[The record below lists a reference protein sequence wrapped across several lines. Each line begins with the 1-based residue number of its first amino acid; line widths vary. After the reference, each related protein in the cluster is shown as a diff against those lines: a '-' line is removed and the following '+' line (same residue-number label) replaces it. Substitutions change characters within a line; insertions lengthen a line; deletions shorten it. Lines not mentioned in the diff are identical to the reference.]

1 MNLTQSDSAHIPT
14 GRSGQIGP
22 YRVVTSLGVGGMAE
36 VLKVQDNLT
45 GQYRALKIHFSPTHD
60 ENILLRYRREQR
72 ALARCEHPNVVRAFE
87 YGVHE
92 GRPYMV
98 MEFVEGVPLT
108 RFLEERDLSPGRE
121 RDKMA
126 CLLGLQLASAL
137 DHIHGRHLVH
147 CDLKPE
153 NILVTRDEIVKLVDF
168 GIALD
173 LGQAGGMGEG
183 ELVGTYAYCSPEQ
196 VSGTPLDHRSDLY
209 SFGVVL
215 YLLLTGKLPFIAEN
229 AIGFIFRHTSA
240 PPEPPEQYYP
250 DIAPELRA
258 LLFSLLEKRTVD
270 RPQSGRDVE
279 QALRAFVEAR
289 MREDALPTRHFLPER
304 ERDQTSNLRLFEPAF
319 VGRRTEKAQLEG
331 AISLLQAGA
340 SGLVLLSGEVGIG
353 KSRLLDEAL
362 AEARARGL
370 TLYQGRCLPESDR
383 PYQDLQELVEVIA
396 GSLSTSDI
404 LRIQAEL
411 EPHLPYLARAF
422 PSTRRLLAAGLPP
435 VAEADPRIEL
445 ERIREGLQTFLRV
458 VLTGPAILALKD
470 LQWADHATLSLLGA
484 LSLEGAG
491 EEQAP
496 ILWIGSVAGDELADE
511 HPIQH
516 WLRAPMPLVEVI
528 QVSPLDQEEVD
539 ALLYSMLDGHLAT
552 PHLSTELRAATRG
565 NPLFIIEMVK
575 ELVES
580 RQLRQKRDDG
590 SSTWVLES
598 ASPAGPVIPGSIRE
612 ALAGRLSRLSV
623 PASRLMEYA
632 AVLGRPFS
640 YEWIRMISGLAE
652 DTLLDVI
659 DELLA
664 KRVWVERKG
673 RAHSMFSVHHPV
685 MGENVLERIEPLKR
699 TQLHRLVAEAWMQVH
714 GAEDPA
720 SVGLLAT
727 HLFQGGRYDVAA
739 SFLLR
744 AAEGRLAL
752 GLYQS
757 ALRLLEQGSECCRQV
772 PTLEPRL
779 KGLIHLRLGAV
790 LLYLGQAEKTIG
802 ALRVAFHEAQAQGH
816 LEIQGQAVF
825 QLARLASRQGDYVT
839 SVRQFADAMRMQ
851 RECQD
856 QVGMLRS
863 LQGLAVGFWFLGDLG
878 RSRKLFEESLVGAR
892 KLGDLVLIAQGL
904 NGQGLAFLL
913 EGRFADAIRSFGE
926 AADVSRAGGRDIFY
940 LLCQLNEA
948 DALRQ
953 TGQLGAARA
962 LVSSLG
968 PQLER
973 LLDKELLASAAN
985 LRAAIALELRELE
998 VVEKELVLCG
1008 ELLQSAPQHY
1018 TRAYRQLLVGQLE
1031 LSRGRPVEAQL
1042 GISEAMTLA
1051 EGRQY
1056 RELLTRCLRYM
1067 ALSLIQSG
1075 STSEGIALLH
1085 RAQAEA
1091 ERLHNHFGAAEARLF
1106 LAEAL
1111 LVTGARTEALAQL
1124 EQILPELTRMDL
1136 RLHRIRAHTL
1146 WARILQEEK
1155 DLAKAAA
1162 VLEPAVHLVREI
1174 RSLLSPEERQSFDTR
1189 PELRGLGLLWRSL
1202 SSGAAG

>member
-1 MNLTQSDSAHIPT
+1 MDPSQSDSARIPT

-60 ENILLRYRREQR
+60 ENVLLRYRREQR
-72 ALARCEHPNVVRAFE
+72 AVARCEHPNVVKAFE

-92 GRPYMV
+92 GRPFVV
-98 MEFVEGVPLT
+98 MEYVEGVPLT
-108 RFLEERDLSPGRE
+108 RFLEERDLGPGRE
-121 RDKMA
+121 RDRMA

-215 YLLLTGKLPFIAEN
+215 YLLLTGKLPFVAEN
-229 AIGFIFRHTSA
+229 AIGFIFRHSSA

-250 DIAPELRA
+250 DIAPELRT
-258 LLFSLLEKRTVD
+258 LLLSLLEKRPVD

-289 MREDALPTRHFLPER
+289 MRQDALPARSLLPER
-304 ERDQTSNLRLFEPAF
+304 NPDNTSNLRLFEPAF
-319 VGRRTEKAQLEG
+319 IGRRTEKAQLEG

-340 SGLVLLSGEVGIG
+340 SGLVLLTGGIGIG

-370 TLYQGRCLPESDR
+370 TVHQGRCLPESDR
-383 PYQDLQELVEVIA
+383 PYQDLQELVEVIVA
-396 GSLSTSDI
+396 SLSTSDI
-404 LRIQAEL
+404 LRIQVQL

-422 PSTRRLLAAGLPP
+422 PATRRLLASGLPP
-435 VAEADPRIEL
+435 VVEADPRIEL
-445 ERIREGLQTFLRV
+445 DRIREGLQTLLRLV
-458 VLTGPAILALKD
+458 ITGPSLLALKD

-484 LSLEGAG
+484 LSLEA
-491 EEQAP
+491 QAEDQAA
-496 ILWIGSVAGDELADE
+496 ILWVGSVAVDELADE

-516 WLRAPMPLVEVI
+516 WLRAPLPGVEVI
-528 QVSPLDQEEVD
+528 PVSPLDQEDVN
-539 ALLYSMLDGHLAT
+539 ALLHSMLDGHLAT
-552 PHLSTELRAATRG
+552 PNLGLELRETTRG
-565 NPLFIIEMVK
+565 NPLFIVEMVK

-580 RQLRQKRDDG
+580 GQLKQSRSEGGIEWR
-590 SSTWVLES
+590 LE
-598 ASPAGPVIPGSIRE
+598 AAAPHGPLIPVSIRE

-623 PASRLMEYA
+623 AASRLIEYA

-640 YEWIRMISGLAE
+640 YEWIRVISGLAE
-652 DTLLDVI
+652 DTLLDVL

-673 RAHSMFSVHHPV
+673 RSHSMFSIHHPV
-685 MGENVLERIEPLKR
+685 MAENVLERIEPARR

-727 HLFQGGRYDVAA
+727 HLFHGGRYDVAA

-757 ALRLLEQGSECCRQV
+757 ALRLLEQGAECCRQV
-772 PTLEPRL
+772 SSLEVRL
-779 KGLIHLRLGAV
+779 RVLIHLRLGAV
-790 LLYLGQAEKTIG
+790 QLYLGQAEKTIG
-802 ALRVAFHEAQAQGH
+802 ALRVAYQEAQAHGL
-816 LEIQGQAVF
+816 LELQGQSVF

-851 RECQD
+851 REGQD
-856 QVGMLRS
+856 HIGMLRS

-892 KLGDLVLIAQGL
+892 RLGDLVLIAQGL
-904 NGQGLAFLL
+904 NGLGLAFML
-913 EGRFADAIRSFGE
+913 EGRFGEAIKSFSE

-948 DALRQ
+948 DVLRQ

-962 LVSSLG
+962 LILSLA

-973 LLDKELLASAAN
+973 LLDKELLATAAN
-985 LRAAIALELRELE
+985 LRAQIALELRELE
-998 VVEKELVLCG
+998 GVEKELVLCG

-1018 TRAYRQLLVGQLE
+1018 TRAVRQLLVGMLE
-1031 LSRGRPVEAQL
+1031 LGRGRPVEAQL

-1056 RELLTRCLRYM
+1056 RELLARCLRYM
-1067 ALSLIQSG
+1067 AQSLIQSG
-1075 STSEGIALLH
+1075 STGEGITLLR
-1085 RAQAEA
+1085 RAQSES
-1091 ERLHNHFGAAEARLF
+1091 ERLHNAAGAAEARLF

-1111 LVTGARTEALAQL
+1111 LVTGQRTEALQQL
-1124 EQILPELTRMDL
+1124 EAVLPELIRMDM
-1136 RLHRIRAHTL
+1136 RLHLIRARVL
-1146 WARILQEEK
+1146 WARILQEEQ
-1155 DLAKAAA
+1155 DGASAAR

-1174 RSLLSPEERQSFDTR
+1174 RSLLSPEERLSFDLR

-1202 SSGAAG
+1202 SGAPA